1 MSSTLSTQRLL
12 MIGPRLLNRSRFL
25 VWCGFALILLI
36 APQIFN
42 SASSVSFLS
51 QLGALIIFC
60 LSYNMLL
67 GEAGMLS
74 FCHAVFSWL
83 GGFFAVHVMNLAAD
97 GLVFAPVFII
107 PLVGGFASAIIGV
120 LLGYVTTK
128 KSGTTFAMI
137 TLGIG
142 ELVYFLSQIFP
153 TFFGGEAGVTTDRVY
168 GAPFLGMT
176 FGPQIQ
182 VYYLTATWLM
192 LCTIGMYAFT
202 STPLGR
208 VVNAVRDNAE
218 RAEFIGYNPRMVRH
232 LVLIISSLFAGI
244 AGSLTAINFEIA
256 SAESLGGARSA
267 QALLFTFIGGR
278 ESFLGPIVGAVVGDF
293 LSAKLSDY
301 TAAWQLYLGIFFIIF
316 VMYAPGGLVSIIAAN
331 WRVLRAGAFGRVLP
345 SWLAVV
351 ASSVTAIA
359 GAVILVELA
368 YSTIFGLQKTAV
380 AELFAPMGASSNA
393 GACGFGVALLLAGAF
408 WFSRTRVTFSQ
419 DWDRINSEIGASERG
434 RMT

>member
-74 FCHAVFSWL
+74 FCHAVFSGL

-301 TAAWQLYLGIFFIIF
+301 TAAWQLYLGILFIIF
-316 VMYAPGGLVSIIAAN
+316 VM
-331 WRVLRAGAFGRVLP
+331 
-345 SWLAVV
+345 
-351 ASSVTAIA
+351 
-359 GAVILVELA
+359 
-368 YSTIFGLQKTAV
+368 
-380 AELFAPMGASSNA
+380 
-393 GACGFGVALLLAGAF
+393 
-408 WFSRTRVTFSQ
+408 
-419 DWDRINSEIGASERG
+419 
-434 RMT
+434 